1 MKLRF
6 IFLGKKNTSFL
17 ELLIKEYLKRL
28 NKYVKS
34 EYIFIDEKNSVK
46 LEQKIIKQVKS
57 RDYMIVLDEKG
68 QTFTTVEYAKLL
80 KKTLIN
86 FSSIIFIVGDAYSVP
101 KSISNHAN
109 TIFSLS
115 KMTFPHMIAR
125 LIILEQT
132 YRSFCILNNHPYHHE

>member
-28 NKYVKS
+28 NKYVKA
-34 EYIFIDEKNSVK
+34 EYIFLDEKHDLK
-46 LEQKIIKQVKS
+46 LEQKIIKQVKP
-57 RDYMIVLDEKG
+57 RDYMIILDEKG
-68 QTFTTVEYAKLL
+68 QTFTTLEYAKLL
-80 KKTLIN
+80 KKTLID

-101 KSISNHAN
+101 DSISTHAN

-132 YRSFCILNNHPYHHE
+132 YRSFCVLNNHPYHHE

>member
-17 ELLIKEYLKRL
+17 DSLITEYLKRL
-28 NKYVKS
+28 NKYVKA
-34 EYIFIDEKNSVK
+34 EYVFIDEKNNIK
-46 LEQKIIKQVKS
+46 LEQKIIKQVKP

-68 QTFTTVEYAKLL
+68 QTFNTVEYAKFL
-80 KKTLIN
+80 KKRIIN
-86 FSSIIFIVGDAYSVP
+86 SSSIIFIVGDAYSVP
-101 KSISNHAN
+101 KSIFTHAN

>member
-17 ELLIKEYLKRL
+17 EGLIKEYLKRL
-28 NKYVKS
+28 NKYVKA
-34 EYIFIDEKNSVK
+34 EYIFIDEKNNLK
-46 LEQKIIKQVKS
+46 LEQKIIKQVKK

-68 QTFTTVEYAKLL
+68 NTFTTLEYASLL
-80 KKTLIN
+80 KKTLVN

-101 KSISNHAN
+101 NSISAHAN